1 MIELILLVAYVAATL
16 LTVFLSFNLLNQAK
30 AQFGAAVLA
39 AVVVLAVYDAA
50 SALPEWFHNVFWALL
65 LIKLAVALLP
75 PLRKNLFMKPM
86 LAYFRKV
93 LPPMSETEAAALE
106 AGTVWWEQELFSGKP
121 DWSQLREAE
130 GAKLSDEEQAFLDG
144 PVEDLCAMVDDWQVA
159 DDLKDLPPQ
168 VWTYLREKGFFG
180 MVLPKEYGGLEF
192 SAYAHSC
199 VVQKVASRSG
209 TLGVTTMVPNSLGPG
224 MLLHEYGTQEQKD
237 RYLRR
242 LATGKEI
249 PCFALTEPEAGSDA
263 AGMTSH
269 GVVTKRM
276 VDGKEEIGVTLNWN
290 KRYITLA
297 PVATLVGLAFKLYD
311 PDKLLGDKED
321 VGFTVALIPADRE
334 GVQIGER
341 HMPLNVPFMNG
352 PIRGEDVF
360 ITMDDII
367 GGEAQL
373 GNGWRML
380 MECLSDGRG
389 ISLPSLSSAAGKF
402 CCMYTGAYARIRS
415 QFGVSIGD
423 FEGVQEALGLVA
435 GNTYLMDA
443 VRTMTATS
451 IDAGEKPSV
460 ASAIAKYHLTE
471 RMRKTINAAVDVQG
485 GSAICMG
492 PRNPLGRSYQAIP
505 ISITVEGANILTR
518 SLIIFGQGSVRS
530 HPWILKEM
538 EAAQAA
544 DSPEA
549 LADFDEAISNHAL
562 MFLGNLSNSFLGSL
576 SKSLFVSAPVDSP
589 AKNHYL
595 NLTHL
600 SARFGLMADLMMLR
614 FGGDLKRLE
623 FYSCLLGDL
632 LSALY
637 MASAVL
643 KHYQSRGEPVDD
655 LDLLNW
661 AMEDCYRMFHE
672 AMRTI
677 LGNKPLGAATPALK
691 LALYPFG
698 IPTIARDRKLEG
710 RLADLIT
717 HNSDI
722 RNQLIEGI
730 YKPIAE
736 GDHVAHMEKTF
747 HQVLAAADIERKFRK
762 VRRSLDAWEVDFPGA
777 VQEAVSKGLITEL
790 EASTLKEVQAARYE
804 AVQVDEFEHDHWVK
818 PAAGSNISNS
828 DTSSK
833 GEAA

>member
-1 MIELILLVAYVAATL
+1 MVELILFVAYVAATL
-16 LTVFLSFNLLNQAK
+16 MGAFLSFNIFSQVK
-30 AQFGAAVLA
+30 AQFSVALLAVL
-39 AVVVLAVYDAA
+39 VLLGVYDAV
-50 SALPEWFHNVFWALL
+50 SSLPEWFHNILWVVVG
-65 LIKLAVALLP
+65 IKLIVALIP
-75 PLRKNLFMKPM
+75 PVRKAVFMKPM

-106 AGTVWWEQELFSGKP
+106 AGTVWWERELFSGRP
-121 DWSQLREAE
+121 DWSQLRNAE
-130 GAKLSDEEQAFLDG
+130 GARLSDEEQAFIDG
-144 PVEDLCAMVDDWQVA
+144 PVEELCTMVDDWEVSSE
-159 DDLKDLPPQ
+159 LRDLPPQ
-168 VWTYLREKGFFG
+168 AWTFLREKGFFG

-242 LATGKEI
+242 LATGQEI

-269 GVVTKRM
+269 GVVTKR
-276 VDGKEEIGVTLNWN
+276 VIDGKEEVGILLNWN

-297 PVATLVGLAFKLYD
+297 PVATLLGLAFKLYD

-321 VGFTVALIPADRE
+321 IGFTVALIPADRE
-334 GVQIGER
+334 GVQIGQR

-352 PIRGEDVF
+352 PIRGHDVF
-360 ITMDDII
+360 ISMDDII
-367 GGEAQL
+367 GGQAQL

-402 CCMYTGAYARIRS
+402 CCMHTGAYARIRS

-423 FEGVQEALGLVA
+423 FEGVQEALALIA

-492 PRNPLGRSYQAIP
+492 PRNPLARSYQAIP

-544 DSPEA
+544 DSPES
-549 LADFDEAISNHAL
+549 LAQFDQAISQHAL
-562 MFLGNLSNSFLGSL
+562 MFLGNLSNAFLGSL
-576 SKSLFVSAPVDSP
+576 SKSLFVSASVASP
-589 AKNHYL
+589 AQKHYQ

-623 FYSCLLGDL
+623 FYSCQLGDL
-632 LSALY
+632 LSSLY

-661 AMEDCYRMFHE
+661 AMDDCYRMFHE

-677 LGNKPLGAATPALK
+677 LANNPLGAATNVLK
-691 LALYPFG
+691 VALYPLG
-698 IPTIARDRKLEG
+698 IPSIARDRRLDG

-717 HNSDI
+717 HNSETRD
-722 RNQLIEGI
+722 QLISGI
-730 YKPIAE
+730 YRPTAE
-736 GDHVAHMEKTF
+736 GDAVASMERTF
-747 HQVLAAADIERKFRK
+747 QKVLAAEEIERRFRK
-762 VRRSLDAWEVDFPGA
+762 IRRKLQAWDVDFPGA
-777 VQEAVSKGLITEL
+777 VSEALAKGMISEQEAN
-790 EASTLKEVQAARYE
+790 TLNEVQAARYD
-804 AVQVDEFEHDHWVK
+804 AVQVDEFEHDHWSK
-818 PAAGSNISNS
+818 KS
-828 DTSSK
+828 TTK

>member
-1 MIELILLVAYVAATL
+1 MELILFALYAVATVL
-16 LTVFLSFNLLNQAK
+16 GVFLSFNLFQGIK
-30 AQFGAAVLA
+30 TQFSVAVLS
-39 AVVVLAVYDAA
+39 VLVVLAGYDAT
-50 SALPEWFHNVFWALL
+50 STLPEWFHNIFWVVIAVKLL
-65 LIKLAVALLP
+65 VALIP
-75 PLRKNLFMKPM
+75 PIRKTVFMKPM

-106 AGTVWWEQELFSGKP
+106 AGTVWWERELFSGRP
-121 DWSQLREAE
+121 DWSQLRDAKP
-130 GAKLSDEEQAFLDG
+130 AKLSDEEKAFIDG
-144 PVEDLCAMVDDWQVA
+144 PVEELCAMVDDWEVA

-168 VWTYLREKGFFG
+168 AWNFLRKNGFFG

-237 RYLRR
+237 RYLRP
-242 LATGKEI
+242 LATGEEI

-269 GVVTKRM
+269 GIVAKRM
-276 VDGKEEIGVTLNWN
+276 VDGKEQIGIVLNWN

-297 PVATLVGLAFKLYD
+297 PVATLLGLAFKLYD
-311 PDKLLGDKED
+311 PEQLLGDKED
-321 VGFTVALIPADRE
+321 IGFTVALIPSDRE

-352 PIRGEDVF
+352 PIRGKDVF
-360 ITMDDII
+360 ITMEDII

-402 CCMYTGAYARIRS
+402 CCMHTGAYARIRA
-415 QFGVSIGD
+415 QFGVSIGE
-423 FEGVQEALGLVA
+423 FEGVQEALSLIA

-443 VRTMTATS
+443 VRTMTANT
-451 IDAGEKPSV
+451 IDMGEKPSV

-471 RMRKTINAAVDVQG
+471 RMRKVINAAVDVHG

-492 PRNPLGRSYQAIP
+492 PRNPIARSYQAIP

-538 EAAQAA
+538 EAAQAP
-544 DSPEA
+544 DSQES
-549 LADFDEAISNHAL
+549 LADFDHAISNHAL
-562 MFLGNLSNSFLGSL
+562 MSITNLSNSFLGSL
-576 SKSLFVSAPVDSP
+576 SKRLFVSSPVSSP
-589 AKNHYL
+589 AAHHYQ

-632 LSALY
+632 LSSLY
-637 MASAVL
+637 MASAAL
-643 KHYQSRGEPVDD
+643 KHFQSRGEPVDD

-661 AMEDCYRMFHE
+661 AMEDCYRMFHD

-677 LGNKPLGAATPALK
+677 LGNKPLGSATGALK
-691 LALYPFG
+691 VALYPLG

-710 RLADLIT
+710 RLSDLIT
-717 HNSDI
+717 HASEARD
-722 RNQLIEGI
+722 QLIDGI
-730 YKPIAE
+730 FQPTAE

-747 HQVLAAADIERKFRK
+747 HQVLAAKDIERKFRK
-762 VRRSLDAWEVDFPGA
+762 ARKGLDAWDVDYPGA
-777 VQEAVSKGLITEL
+777 IQEAVAKGLITEL

-804 AVQVDEFEHDHWVK
+804 AIQVDEFPHDYWSKAPVSS
-818 PAAGSNISNS
+818 PSNE
-828 DTSSK
+828 K

>member
-1 MIELILLVAYVAATL
+1 VIELVLFVAYAAATVFG
-16 LTVFLSFNLLNQAK
+16 VFLSFNLFTKVK
-30 AQFGAAVLA
+30 AQFSA
-39 AVVVLAVYDAA
+39 AVVSVLVVLGIYDAI
-50 SALPEWFHNVFWALL
+50 SGLPEWFHNIFWAILA
-65 LIKLAVALLP
+65 IKLVIALVP
-75 PLRKNLFMKPM
+75 PVRKTVFMKPM

-106 AGTVWWEQELFSGKP
+106 AGTVWWERELFSGKP
-121 DWSQLREAE
+121 NWNELREAE

-144 PVEDLCAMVDDWQVA
+144 PVEELCAMVDDWQVA
-159 DDLKDLPPQ
+159 DELKDLPPEAWQ
-168 VWTYLREKGFFG
+168 FLRDKGFFG

-224 MLLHEYGTQEQKD
+224 MLLHEYGTQAQKD
-237 RYLRR
+237 RYLGA

-269 GVVTKRM
+269 GIVTKRM
-276 VDGKEEIGVTLNWN
+276 VNGKEEVGILLNWN

-297 PVATLVGLAFKLYD
+297 PVATLLGLAFKLYD
-311 PDKLLGDKED
+311 PEKILGDKED
-321 VGFTVALIPADRE
+321 IGFTVALIPADRE

-352 PIRGEDVF
+352 PIRGKEVF
-360 ITMDDII
+360 ITMEDII
-367 GGEAQL
+367 GGEKQL

-402 CCMYTGAYARIRS
+402 CCMHTGAYARIRA
-415 QFGVSIGD
+415 QFGVSIGE
-423 FEGVQEALGLVA
+423 FEGVQEALGLIA

-492 PRNPLGRSYQAIP
+492 PKNPLGRSYQAIP

-538 EAAQAA
+538 EAAKAP
-544 DSPEA
+544 DGKES
-549 LADFDEAISNHAL
+549 LADFDHAISNHAL
-562 MFLGNLSNSFLGSL
+562 MFITNLSNSFLGSL
-576 SKSLFVSAPVDSP
+576 SKSLFVSAPVASP
-589 AKNHYL
+589 AQNHYQ

-632 LSALY
+632 LSSLY

-661 AMEDCYRMFHE
+661 AMEDCYRMFHD

-677 LGNKPLGAATPALK
+677 LGNKPLGAATGALK
-691 LALYPFG
+691 TALYPFG
-698 IPTIARDRKLEG
+698 IPSIARDRKLEG

-717 HNSDI
+717 HASETRD
-722 RNQLIEGI
+722 QLISGI
-730 YKPIAE
+730 YQPTAE

-762 VRRSLDAWEVDFPGA
+762 VRRTLDAWDVDFPGA
-777 VQEAVSKGLITEL
+777 VQEAVSKGLITEI

-804 AVQVDEFEHDHWVK
+804 AIQVDEFDHDHWAK
-818 PAAGSNISNS
+818 SSLSSGAAS
-828 DTSSK
+828 DDTVRN

>member
-1 MIELILLVAYVAATL
+1 VIELILFALYAAATVL
-16 LTVFLSFNLLNQAK
+16 GVFLSFNLLPEPK
-30 AQFGAAVLA
+30 KQFLA
-39 AVVVLAVYDAA
+39 AVISVVIVLGVYDAV
-50 SALPEWFHNVFWALL
+50 SSLPEWFHNIFWVILAAKL
-65 LIKLAVALLP
+65 LIALLP
-75 PLRKNLFMKPM
+75 PVRKTLFMKPM

-106 AGTVWWEQELFSGKP
+106 AGTVWWERELFSGRP
-121 DWSQLREAE
+121 DWKQLRDAE
-130 GAKLSDEEQAFLDG
+130 GAKLSEEEKAFLDG
-144 PVEDLCAMVDDWQVA
+144 PVEELCAMVDDWQVA
-159 DDLKDLPPQ
+159 DELKDLPPEAWQ
-168 VWTYLREKGFFG
+168 FLRNKGFFG

-237 RYLRR
+237 RYLRS
-242 LATGKEI
+242 LATGQEI

-269 GVVTKRM
+269 GVVTKRR
-276 VDGKEEIGVTLNWN
+276 VDGKEQLGIVLNWN

-297 PVATLVGLAFKLYD
+297 PVATLLGLAFKLYD
-311 PDKLLGDKED
+311 PDHLLGEKED

-352 PIRGEDVF
+352 PIRGKDVF

-402 CCMYTGAYARIRS
+402 CCMHTGAYARIRA
-415 QFGVSIGD
+415 QFGVSIGE
-423 FEGVQEALGLVA
+423 FEGVQEALSLIA

-443 VRTMTATS
+443 VRTMTANT
-451 IDAGEKPSV
+451 IDMGEKPSV

-471 RMRKTINAAVDVQG
+471 RMRKTINAAVDVHG

-492 PRNPLGRSYQAIP
+492 PRNPIARSYQAIP

-544 DSPEA
+544 DSRES
-549 LADFDEAISNHAL
+549 LADFDDAISNHAL
-562 MFLGNLSNSFLGSL
+562 MSITNVANSFLGSL
-576 SKSLFVSAPVDSP
+576 SKRLFVPSPISSP
-589 AKNHYL
+589 AAHHYQ

-632 LSALY
+632 LSSLY

-661 AMEDCYRMFHE
+661 AMDDCYRMFHE

-677 LGNKPLGAATPALK
+677 LGNKPLGAATGALK
-691 LALYPFG
+691 FALYPLG

-717 HNSDI
+717 HVSETRD
-722 RNQLIEGI
+722 QLIDGI
-730 YKPIAE
+730 YEPTAD

-747 HQVLAAADIERKFRK
+747 HKVLAAQDIERKFRK
-762 VRRSLDAWEVDFPGA
+762 ARKDLDAWEVDYPGA
-777 VQEAVSKGLITEL
+777 IQEAVDKGLITEL
-790 EASTLKEVQAARYE
+790 EASTLREVQTARYE
-804 AVQVDEFEHDHWVK
+804 AIQVDEFPHEHWAKAPVN
-818 PAAGSNISNS
+818 SNISN
-828 DTSSK
+828 D

>member
-1 MIELILLVAYVAATL
+1 MFEFIFFLGYAAATVAA
-16 LTVFLSFNLLNQAK
+16 VFLSFNLLSSTK
-30 AQFGAAVLA
+30 MQFGAAVI
-39 AVVVLAVYDAA
+39 AVV
-50 SALPEWFHNVFWALL
+50 ALLFGYTSLSSSPSWFHNLL
-65 LIKLAVALLP
+65 WLVLIAKLLVALVP
-75 PLRKNLFMKPM
+75 PIRKAVFMKPM
-86 LAYFRKV
+86 LAYYRKV

-106 AGTVWWEQELFSGKP
+106 AGTVWWERELFSGRP
-121 DWSQLREAE
+121 DWDQLRDSA
-130 GAKLSDEEQAFLDG
+130 GAKLTEEEQAFIDG
-144 PVEDLCAMVDDWQVA
+144 PVDELCAMVDDWEVVN
-159 DDLKDLPPQ
+159 DLKDLSPEA
-168 VWTYLREKGFFG
+168 WAFLREKGFFG

-209 TLGVTTMVPNSLGPG
+209 ALGVTTMVPNSLGPG

-242 LATGKEI
+242 LATGQEI

-269 GVVTKRM
+269 GVVTKRV
-276 VDGKEEIGVTLNWN
+276 VDGVEQVGILLNWN

-297 PVATLVGLAFKLYD
+297 PVATVLGLAFKLYD
-311 PDKLLGDKED
+311 PEKILGDKED
-321 VGFTVALIPADRE
+321 IGFTVALIPSDRE

-341 HMPLNVPFMNG
+341 HMPLNIPFMNG
-352 PIRGEDVF
+352 PIRGKDVF

-367 GGEAQL
+367 GGQAQL

-402 CCMYTGAYARIRS
+402 CCMHTGAYARVRS
-415 QFGVSIGD
+415 QFGLSIGE
-423 FEGVQEALGLVA
+423 FEGVQEALGLIA

-471 RMRKTINAAVDVQG
+471 RMRKTINAEVDVHG

-492 PRNPLGRSYQAIP
+492 PKNPLARSYQAIP

-538 EAAQAA
+538 EAAQMPNSAE
-544 DSPEA
+544 S
-549 LADFDEAISNHAL
+549 LSIFDHSISNHAL
-562 MFLGNLSNSFLGSL
+562 MFINNLSNSFLGGI
-576 SKSLFVSAPVDSP
+576 SKTLFVRASVASP
-589 AKNHYL
+589 AQRHYK

-637 MASAVL
+637 MASATL
-643 KHYQSRGEPVDD
+643 KHYQTRGEPVED

-661 AMEDCYRMFHE
+661 SMEECYRMFHE
-672 AMRTI
+672 AMATI
-677 LGNKPLGAATPALK
+677 LGNKPLGAGTAALK
-691 LALYPFG
+691 FALYPKG
-698 IPTIARDRKLEG
+698 IPTIARNRELEG
-710 RLADLIT
+710 RLADIIT
-717 HNSDI
+717 HQSDT
-722 RNQLIEGI
+722 RNDLMSGI
-730 YKPIAE
+730 FQPKAE

-747 HQVLAAADIERKFRK
+747 QMVLGAADIERKFRK
-762 VRRSLDAWEVDFPGA
+762 VRRSLDAWDVDYPGA
-777 VQEAVSKGLITEL
+777 IQEAVEKGHITDI

-804 AVQVDEFEHDHWVK
+804 AIQVDEFAHDTWSK
-818 PAAGSNISNS
+818 TAA
-828 DTSSK
+828 SK

>member
-1 MIELILLVAYVAATL
+1 MFELFLLAVYLLVTIAA
-16 LTVFLSFNLLNQAK
+16 VFMCFNLLNQVK
-30 AQFGAAVLA
+30 TQFIGAVGAVLIL
-39 AVVVLAVYDAA
+39 LAVYDAL
-50 SALPEWFHNVFWALL
+50 SALPEWFHNILWAIVA
-65 LIKLAVALLP
+65 IKLVVALIP
-75 PLRKNLFMKPM
+75 PVRKVVFMKPM
-86 LAYFRKV
+86 LAYYRKV

-106 AGTVWWEQELFSGKP
+106 AGTVWWERELFSGRP
-121 DWSQLREAE
+121 DWNELRDAE
-130 GAKLSDEEQAFLDG
+130 GAKLSDEERAFLEG
-144 PVEDLCAMVDDWQVA
+144 PVEELCAMVDDWEVVSE
-159 DDLKDLPPQ
+159 LHDLPPKAWQ
-168 VWTYLREKGFFG
+168 FLREKGFFG
-180 MVLPKEYGGLEF
+180 LVLPKEYGGLEF

-209 TLGVTTMVPNSLGPG
+209 ALGVTTMVPNSLGPG

-242 LATGKEI
+242 LATGQEI

-269 GVVTKRM
+269 GVVTKRV
-276 VDGKEEIGVTLNWN
+276 VDGVEQVGILLNWN

-297 PVATLVGLAFKLYD
+297 PVATVLGLAFKLYD
-311 PDKLLGDKED
+311 PEHLLSDKED
-321 VGFTVALIPADRE
+321 VGFTVALIPSDTE

-352 PIRGEDVF
+352 PIRGKNVF

-367 GGEAQL
+367 GGQDQL

-380 MECLSDGRG
+380 MESLSDGRG

-402 CCMYTGAYARIRS
+402 CSMHTGAYARVRS
-415 QFGVSIGD
+415 QFGVSIGE
-423 FEGVQEALGLVA
+423 FEGVQEALALIA

-471 RMRKTINAAVDVQG
+471 RMRKTINAAVDVHG

-492 PRNPLGRSYQAIP
+492 PRNPLGRSYQAVP

-538 EAAQAA
+538 EAAQMP

-549 LADFDEAISNHAL
+549 LAIFDQAISNHAL
-562 MFLGNLSNSFLGSL
+562 MFVSNLSNSFLGSF
-576 SKSLFVSAPVDSP
+576 SKRLFVRTNVASP
-589 AKNHYL
+589 AQQHYQTL
-595 NLTHL
+595 SHL

-632 LSALY
+632 LSSLY

-661 AMEDCYRMFHE
+661 AMEDCYRMFHDS
-672 AMRTI
+672 MHTI
-677 LGNKPLGAATPALK
+677 LGNKPLGGATVALTT
-691 LALYPFG
+691 ALYPLG
-698 IPTIARDRKLEG
+698 IPTIARNRELEG

-717 HNSDI
+717 HQSDT
-722 RNQLIEGI
+722 RDDLISGI
-730 YKPIAE
+730 FKPSAE
-736 GDHVAHMEKTF
+736 GDHVAHMERTF
-747 HQVLAAADIERKFRK
+747 HLVLNAADIERKFRK
-762 VRRSLDAWEVDFPGA
+762 ARKDLDAWDVDYPGA
-777 VQEAVSKGLITEL
+777 LQEAVAKGLITDI
-790 EASTLKEVQAARYE
+790 EASTLREVQAARYE
-804 AVQVDEFEHDHWVK
+804 AIQVDEFEHDHWIK
-818 PAAGSNISNS
+818 NS
-828 DTSSK
+828 VSK

>member
-1 MIELILLVAYVAATL
+1 VFELFLPAVYLLAAIAAVFMCFNLTSQVKVQLIGTVGAVLILLAI
-16 LTVFLSFNLLNQAK
+16 
-30 AQFGAAVLA
+30 
-39 AVVVLAVYDAA
+39 YDAQ
-50 SALPEWFHNVFWALL
+50 STLPEWFHNIIWAIVA
-65 LIKLAVALLP
+65 IKLVIALIPPVRKAV
-75 PLRKNLFMKPM
+75 FMKPM
-86 LAYFRKV
+86 LAYYRKV

-106 AGTVWWEQELFSGKP
+106 AGTVWWERELFSGRP
-121 DWSQLREAE
+121 DWDQLRDSE
-130 GAKLSDEEQAFLDG
+130 GPKLSDEERAFIDG
-144 PVEDLCAMVDDWQVA
+144 PVEELCAMVDDWEVVSE
-159 DDLKDLPPQ
+159 LHDLPPKAWQ
-168 VWTYLREKGFFG
+168 FLRENGFFG

-199 VVQKVASRSG
+199 AVQKVASRSG
-209 TLGVTTMVPNSLGPG
+209 ALGVTTMVPNSLGPG

-242 LATGKEI
+242 LATGQEI

-269 GVVTKRM
+269 GVVTKRV
-276 VDGKEEIGVTLNWN
+276 VDGVEQTGILLNWN

-297 PVATLVGLAFKLYD
+297 PVATILGLAFKLYD
-311 PDKLLGDKED
+311 PEHILSDEED
-321 VGFTVALIPADRE
+321 VGFTVALIPADTD

-352 PIRGEDVF
+352 PIRGKDVF

-367 GGEAQL
+367 GGQDQL

-380 MECLSDGRG
+380 MESLSDGRG

-402 CCMYTGAYARIRS
+402 CCMHTGAYARVRR
-415 QFGVSIGD
+415 QFGVSIGE
-423 FEGVQEALGLVA
+423 FEGVQEALGLIA

-471 RMRKTINAAVDVQG
+471 RMRKTINAAVDVHG

-492 PRNPLGRSYQAIP
+492 PRNPLGRSYQAVP
-505 ISITVEGANILTR
+505 IGITVEGANILTR

-538 EAAQAA
+538 EAAQMP
-544 DSPEA
+544 DSPES
-549 LADFDEAISNHAL
+549 LAIFDQAISSHAL
-562 MFLGNLSNSFLGSL
+562 MFLTNLSNSFLGSF
-576 SKSLFVSAPVDSP
+576 SKRLFVRTKVASP
-589 AKNHYL
+589 AQQHYQTL
-595 NLTHL
+595 SHL

-632 LSALY
+632 LSSLY

-661 AMEDCYRMFHE
+661 AMEDCYRMFHGS
-672 AMRTI
+672 MRTI
-677 LGNKPLGAATPALK
+677 LGNNPLGGATVALK
-691 LALYPFG
+691 TALYPFG
-698 IPTIARDRKLEG
+698 IPTIARNRKLES

-717 HNSDI
+717 HQSDT
-722 RNQLIEGI
+722 RDDLISGI
-730 YKPIAE
+730 FQPTAE
-736 GDHVAHMEKTF
+736 GDHVAHMERTF
-747 HQVLAAADIERKFRK
+747 QMVLGAADIERKFRK
-762 VRRSLDAWEVDFPGA
+762 ARKGLDAWDVDYPGA
-777 VQEAVSKGLITEL
+777 LQEAVSKGLITDI

-804 AVQVDEFEHDHWVK
+804 AIQVDEFEHDHWVK
-818 PAAGSNISNS
+818 NS
-828 DTSSK
+828 VSK
-833 GEAA
+833 EEAA